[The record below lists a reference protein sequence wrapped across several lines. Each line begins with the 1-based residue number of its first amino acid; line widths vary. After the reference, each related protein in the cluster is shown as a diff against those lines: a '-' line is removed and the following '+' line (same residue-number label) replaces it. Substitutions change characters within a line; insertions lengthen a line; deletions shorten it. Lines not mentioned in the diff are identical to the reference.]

1 VKPQKQNQVEQFVRK
16 AAIETDAALHER
28 VLQEMQDAYG
38 KAAAGPV
45 RRHPDYWGLVFENRL
60 VRLGA
65 AALIFLA
72 LIILIGE
79 FGTTLTG
86 SNMVWAEVSQEFQFV
101 PFFYVSIYM
110 KEGTLAQPQ
119 QFELWMGKGG
129 YIRMRVGP
137 QVIFARHGRVS
148 HAFDVH
154 RRSEVEVDPL
164 ALDIIRMLATPD
176 EFSFEAVIQSIS
188 GGKLVDITPAMNT
201 QAGIGKELV
210 VFDAQS
216 AISPGWVRIYAL
228 RQSKL
233 PVGVRIWDPAE
244 GFVVDAII
252 TYSKEQPD
260 IFFDPH
266 AFAANLKIAESE
278 TSLAY
283 LFLKDPGGQE
293 MTPLERPNEGTRT
306 INKMP

>member
-1 VKPQKQNQVEQFVRK
+1 VKPQNQVEQFVRK
-16 AAIETDAALHER
+16 ATLQTDAARHER

-38 KAAAGPV
+38 KAAAGPA
-45 RRHPDYWGLVFENRL
+45 RRHPDYWGLVFESRS

-65 AALIFLA
+65 AALIFVA

-79 FGTTLTG
+79 FGTVLTG
-86 SNMVWAEVSQEFQFV
+86 GNMAWAEVSQQFQFE

-137 QVIFARHGRVS
+137 QVIFGRHGRAT

-154 RRSEVEVDPL
+154 RRNEVEVDPM
-164 ALDIIRMLATPD
+164 AVDIIRMLATPD

-252 TYSKEQPD
+252 TYSKEQPA

-266 AFAANLKIAESE
+266 AFAANLHSSESE

-293 MTPLERPNEGTRT
+293 MTPEERP
-306 INKMP
+306 K

>member
-1 VKPQKQNQVEQFVRK
+1 MKPQNHVEEFVK
-16 AAIETDAALHER
+16 NASIHVDVTTDER
-28 VLQEMQDAYG
+28 WVRSMQDAYNG
-38 KAAAGPV
+38 ADAAPV
-45 RRHPDYWGLVFENRL
+45 RRYPDYWGLLFESRF
-60 VRLGA
+60 VRLAVA
-65 AALIFLA
+65 AIVFISF
-72 LIILIGE
+72 IILVGE
-79 FGTTLTG
+79 FGTFLAG
-86 SNMVWAEVSQEFQFV
+86 GNVAWAEVSQRFQSV
-101 PFFYVSIYM
+101 PFFYASIYV

-129 YIRMRVGP
+129 YARMRVGP
-137 QVIFARHGRVS
+137 QVVFGRDGRATQ
-148 HAFDVH
+148 AFDVR
-154 RRSEVEVDPL
+154 RRSAVAVDPM
-164 ALDIIRMLATPD
+164 AVNIIRLLATPD
-176 EFSFEAVIQSIS
+176 EFSLETVIQSIS

-252 TYSKEQPD
+252 TYSKEQPA

-266 AFAANLKIAESE
+266 AFAANLDGAESE

-293 MTPLERPNEGTRT
+293 MTPENRP
-306 INKMP
+306 K

>member
-1 VKPQKQNQVEQFVRK
+1 MKPHNQIEQFVKK
-16 AAIETDAALHER
+16 AALETEAALHER
-28 VLQEMQDAYG
+28 VLQGMQEAYG
-38 KAAAGPV
+38 KAAAGPA
-45 RRHPDYWGLVFENRL
+45 RRHPDYWGLVFESRS

-65 AALIFLA
+65 AALIFVA

-79 FGTTLTG
+79 FGPVLTG
-86 SNMVWAEVSQEFQFV
+86 SNMAWAEVSQQFQFE

-137 QVIFARHGRVS
+137 QVIFARHGRVT

-154 RRSEVEVDPL
+154 QRSEAEVAPL
-164 ALDIIRMLATPD
+164 AVDIIRMLATPD
-176 EFSFEAVIQSIS
+176 DFSFEAVIQSIS

-210 VFDAQS
+210 VFDARS

-252 TYSKEQPD
+252 TYSKEQPA

-266 AFAANLKIAESE
+266 AFAANLNGSESE
-278 TSLAY
+278 TGLAY

-293 MTPLERPNEGTRT
+293 VTPEGLP
-306 INKMP
+306 K

>member
-1 VKPQKQNQVEQFVRK
+1 MKPQNHVERFVKNASVRV
-16 AAIETDAALHER
+16 DAGMDER
-28 VLQEMQDAYG
+28 WVRSMQDAYHRAD
-38 KAAAGPV
+38 AAPV
-45 RRHPDYWGLVFENRL
+45 RRYPDYWGLLFESRSVRWAVAAIVF
-60 VRLGA
+60 
-65 AALIFLA
+65 ISF
-72 LIILIGE
+72 IILVGE
-79 FGTTLTG
+79 FGTLVTG
-86 SNMVWAEVSQEFQFV
+86 SNVAWADVSQRFQSV
-101 PFFYVSIYM
+101 PFFYASIYM

-129 YIRMRVGP
+129 YARMRVGP
-137 QVIFARHGRVS
+137 QVIFGRDGRAT
-148 HAFDVH
+148 HAFDVR
-154 RRSEVEVDPL
+154 RRSAVEVDPM
-164 ALDIIRMLATPD
+164 AVDIIRMLATPD
-176 EFSFEAVIQSIS
+176 EFSFETVIQSIS

-252 TYSKEQPD
+252 TYSKEQPA

-266 AFAANLKIAESE
+266 AFAANLDGAESE
-278 TSLAY
+278 TGLAY
-283 LFLKDPGGQE
+283 LFLKDPGGRE
-293 MTPLERPNEGTRT
+293 MTPEG
-306 INKMP
+306 PPQ

>member
-1 VKPQKQNQVEQFVRK
+1 VKPQNHVEKFVKNASVRVG
-16 AAIETDAALHER
+16 ATLDER
-28 VLQEMQDAYG
+28 WLQTMQDAYHRAD
-38 KAAAGPV
+38 AAPV
-45 RRHPDYWGLVFENRL
+45 RRYPDYWGLLFESRF
-60 VRLGA
+60 VRLTFA
-65 AALIFLA
+65 TIVFISLV
-72 LIILIGE
+72 ILVGE
-79 FGTTLTG
+79 FGTLVTG
-86 SNMVWAEVSQEFQFV
+86 GNVAWADVSQRFQSV
-101 PFFYVSIYM
+101 PFFYASIYM

-129 YIRMRVGP
+129 YARMRVGA
-137 QVIFARHGRVS
+137 QVIFGRDGRVTR
-148 HAFDVH
+148 AFDVRQ
-154 RRSEVEVDPL
+154 RRQVEVDPL
-164 ALDIIRMLATPD
+164 AADVIRLLATPD
-176 EFSFEAVIQSIS
+176 EFSFETVIQSIS

-252 TYSKEQPD
+252 TYSKEQPA
-260 IFFDPH
+260 IFFDPR
-266 AFAANLKIAESE
+266 AFAANLDSSESE
-278 TSLAY
+278 TGLAY

-293 MTPLERPNEGTRT
+293 MTPESLPR
-306 INKMP
+306 